1 MLIKKKRNINV
12 FKCVIYFFSCLDRIE
27 ILFIAKKTK
36 NKKKHLVQ
44 LIRAGQSS
52 VNGTEVFEN

>member
-1 MLIKKKRNINV
+1 MLIKKIKNINV

-44 LIRAGQSS
+44 LTLSGRGY
-52 VNGTEVFEN
+52 VFPTSDF

>member
-1 MLIKKKRNINV
+1 MLIKKKKNINV

-44 LIRAGQSS
+44 LIHVIRI
-52 VNGTEVFEN
+52 NYN